1 MHARCANIEYRW
13 VCPEANAAVERLQ
26 KLNFLKNGEIYVK
39 NTRILE
45 NFT

>member
-1 MHARCANIEYRW
+1 
-13 VCPEANAAVERLQ
+13 VCPEAKAAVERLQ

-39 NTRILE
+39 NTLILE